1 MISFLNVVE
10 DARIE
15 KLVKRKYPGLSQ
27 TFIKGYRDLIAND
40 FFKTKDRN
48 VDDMLLIDRLN
59 MHFKS
64 SYVESDIYFSEPELD
79 IVNRMKNLET
89 FDDVVDAVKE
99 QSLKYQVTSREMPP
113 YGVDPLSSSEINIIA
128 KWADCE

>member
-1 MISFLNVVE
+1 MRYSLFLFFLCTSCTYNELITICEPDEQEFFELVQPIIQSNCISCHSQSG
-10 DARIE
+10 
-15 KLVKRKYPGLSQ
+15 GLPP
-27 TFIKGYRDLIAND
+27 
-40 FFKTKDRN
+40 
-48 VDDMLLIDRLN
+48 V
-59 MHFKS
+59 
-64 SYVESDIYFSEPELD
+64 
-79 IVNRMKNLET
+79 LET